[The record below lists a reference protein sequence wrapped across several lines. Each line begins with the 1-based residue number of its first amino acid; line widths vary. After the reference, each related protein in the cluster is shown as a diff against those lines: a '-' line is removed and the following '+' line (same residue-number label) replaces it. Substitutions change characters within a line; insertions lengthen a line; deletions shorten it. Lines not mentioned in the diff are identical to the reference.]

1 MTMNEKLTLIFVPLL
16 VGLLIAIFAII
27 IILLFRFK
35 KYGRIYHHE
44 VDHTGD
50 GFIDGYE

>member
-1 MTMNEKLTLIFVPLL
+1 MNEKLLLILIPLI
-16 VGLLIAIFAII
+16 VGLLIGIFASI
-27 IILLFRFK
+27 IILLFRLK